1 MAIRIHHTQQKQAD
15 RLGITLVKGD
25 MDVTASKDNKSTS
38 APSAG
43 LAIAALLKVFG
54 ASTADVMRT
63 IKKNAAPKAP
73 KPKKVGKAKKAK
85 LKCEACGSTDVSNDG
100 EGGWV
105 CEGCG
110 EAVDGPEGEDGRSV
124 VKKKYKVRYKPTK
137 NSCGDTIAN
146 DVRAYVQYKDETTKK
161 MVTDVDKLVK
171 FAKANGCWDPNYQGL
186 NNGMVRMNVINRLR
200 GKIRRDKHEIQ
211 WP

>member
-25 MDVTASKDNKSTS
+25 MDITASKDNKSAS
-38 APSAG
+38 GPSAG
-43 LAIAALLKVFG
+43 LAIASLLKILG
-54 ASTADVMRT
+54 ASTADVMGA
-63 IKKNAAPKAP
+63 IKKNAAPKAA
-73 KPKKVGKAKKAK
+73 KPKKTKKTKKAK
-85 LKCEACGSTDVSNDG
+85 LKCEACGSTDLSSDE
-100 EGGWV
+100 EGGYV
-105 CEGCG
+105 CEACG
-110 EAVDGPEGEDGRSV
+110 ETVEDPDAEDGKSV

-200 GKIRRDKHEIQ
+200 GKIRRDKHEIV